1 VPAHPVALAELGAS
15 LPMLLIRHARHDL
28 FVLVEVSLEPT
39 PGVSISMLESAG
51 YLASVER
58 FVDVNREVLTSS
70 SLERIRGRR
79 RERRGMLFL
88 ESPENGCTARRG
100 RFSTGARRGRP

>member
-1 VPAHPVALAELGAS
+1 
-15 LPMLLIRHARHDL
+15 MLLIRHARHDL

-58 FVDVNREVLTSS
+58 FADLNREVLTSS

-79 RERRGMLFL
+79 RERRGVLFL
-88 ESPENGCTARRG
+88 ESPENGCTVRRG
-100 RFSTGARRGRP
+100 RFSTGPRRGQP